1 MKKNHKVSL
10 RNLNQTMKIFMVF
23 LLAGMFLVGCGN
35 SEQTSSQIP
44 QLKNPVKKYTKDTT
58 LSGMV
63 VSDNGPIKTGKV
75 EVTDN
80 KGAII
85 ATALLDDSGRYSVVI
100 PSGTPLPIVLTA
112 YSEAGPINEKL
123 VVAVVEPTLKKYDI
137 NSLTTTIAKKAKSLG
152 GYTYAN
158 MRQAAMSS
166 TSIPDANKTTQG
178 FRGDPTKQ
186 YGGWH

>member
-1 MKKNHKVSL
+1 MNKNYTISFI
-10 RNLNQTMKIFMVF
+10 NLNQTIIIF
-23 LLAGMFLVGCGN
+23 LLAGVFLAGCGN
-35 SEQTSSQIP
+35 SEQTSSENP
-44 QLKNPVKKYTKDTT
+44 LLKNPVKKYTKDTT

-63 VSDNGPIKTGKV
+63 VTDSGPLKTGTV

-80 KGAII
+80 KGAVI
-85 ATALLDDSGRYSVVI
+85 ATALLDDSGRYSVEI
-100 PSGTPLPIVLTA
+100 PMGTSLPIVLTA
-112 YSEAGPINEKL
+112 YPEAGSVNEKL

-137 NSLTTTIAKKAKSLG
+137 NTLTTTIAKKAKSLG

-166 TSIPDANKTTQG
+166 TSIPDANKTTEG

>member
-1 MKKNHKVSL
+1 MNKNHTISL
-10 RNLNQTMKIFMVF
+10 RNLNQTMKTIIIY
-23 LLAGMFLVGCGN
+23 LLAGVFLAGCGN
-35 SEQTSSQIP
+35 SEQASSENP
-44 QLKNPVKKYTKDTT
+44 LLKNPVKKYTKDTT

-63 VSDNGPIKTGKV
+63 SSDTGPVKTGKV

-85 ATALLDDSGRYSVVI
+85 ATVLLDDSGRYSVVI
-100 PSGTPLPIVLTA
+100 PMGTQLPIVLAA
-112 YSEAGPINEKL
+112 YPEADPNNEKL
-123 VVAVVEPTLKKYDI
+123 MVAVVEPTLKKYDI
-137 NSLTTTIAKKAKSLG
+137 NTLTTKIAGKAQSLG

-166 TSIPDANKTTQG
+166 TSTPDANKTTEG